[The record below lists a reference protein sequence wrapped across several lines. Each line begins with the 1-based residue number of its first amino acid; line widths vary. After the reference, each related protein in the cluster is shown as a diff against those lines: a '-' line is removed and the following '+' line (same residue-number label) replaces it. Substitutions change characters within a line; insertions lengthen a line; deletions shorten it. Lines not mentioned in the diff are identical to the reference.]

1 MIRQQMNARAA
12 SEVQGDEHMI
22 TDEKAMKYVRKLNK
36 FCGERS
42 CSKCIFQYIDTHT
55 ACPIAVLTSNFE
67 VCIGKIK

>member
-1 MIRQQMNARAA
+1 
-12 SEVQGDEHMI
+12 MI

-67 VCIGKIK
+67 VCIGKPL